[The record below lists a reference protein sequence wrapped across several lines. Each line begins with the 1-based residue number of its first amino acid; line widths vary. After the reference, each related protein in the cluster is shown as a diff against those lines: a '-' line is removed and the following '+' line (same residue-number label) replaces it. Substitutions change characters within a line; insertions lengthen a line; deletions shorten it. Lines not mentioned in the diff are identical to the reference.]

1 VLRYSLSLNKGVTVT
16 ADELHNTKDLNLNL
30 HLNYSFTLHLYIFTA
45 VLTHTLMIQYSQSG
59 HDISDSHL
67 SPEGN
72 LDLKDTMTD
81 RQMKTKFWKTHWF
94 ARELLFLHFSIIALC
109 KHLSIKWQTSLYENQ
124 KLI

>member
-45 VLTHTLMIQYSQSG
+45 VLTHTLMIQCSQSG

-81 RQMKTKFWKTHWF
+81 RQMKTKF
-94 ARELLFLHFSIIALC
+94 
-109 KHLSIKWQTSLYENQ
+109 
-124 KLI
+124 